1 MTVEN
6 ISISVRTNAD
16 KAATKINAL
25 SLALEKLE
33 NTAHQAQYANTAVS
47 NTMTQVSSSGR
58 AANSGAKSAARGI
71 SDVEKSAKKVQSPL
85 GNFVASLKR
94 IAFYRFLRTVIK
106 EIAQAFKEGLTSLY
120 EFSKANN
127 DFGGVASALDR
138 ISSAAAQMKNQLG
151 AALGQLLVQLEPVIT
166 ALINLITKLA
176 QAITWLVALISGET
190 QYMVADPVTKS
201 WEEAKD
207 AAGAYKNTI
216 LGFDEINRLDAP
228 SGGGSNNTGNGGG
241 FHYEDVG
248 SFLPKIDGWIAGF
261 TDKIDG
267 AIGKVGELAAELLWL
282 PQPEVDVEYK
292 DNATVPLNGLVRTVK
307 TSFPLFAT
315 IIMAIQGNPIPFIQ
329 TVRAAIIEFSKKS
342 VESFGDWQL
351 AYAESCAEIEDE
363 SVSLVGSFGE
373 LFAQIDEL
381 LNNMVDTCEKS
392 VASVSVEN
400 ATLESDMQKTFAK
413 ITETVNT
420 FVENYQTASENIQIE
435 NATLSEDVST
445 TFAAIKQT
453 VNGWMEHFWQKVGE
467 YQQASGAMQIENE
480 TLNQDVATTYASIR
494 DSIKNALDNAY
505 TNIYTFTTE
514 TWGAFREWGS
524 GVAKRTSE
532 AFTSVATSVYEGLQ
546 NGADNV
552 VAFVNSTASSI
563 WSWATN
569 TAQNIASWATNVAQN
584 VGKALS
590 SAWENFKDFM
600 SATGQAISGWW
611 SENKSWAVP
620 VAIGAAVTA
629 GAIALAPF
637 TGGASLGAIALA
649 ADGGMFPNDGTLF
662 VAGEQGAEIVTN
674 MGSGRTGVTNV
685 EQMKEAVREGNY
697 DLLSVVQGGINII
710 VKAINE
716 IDPDITLDG
725 QSLADKMYRYNQQA
739 ANRYGMAMV
748 T

>member
-6 ISISVRTNAD
+6 ISIEVKTNAD
-16 KAATKINAL
+16 RAATKINAL

-58 AANSGAKSAARGI
+58 VANSGAKSAARGI
-71 SDVEKSAKKVQSPL
+71 SDVEKSAKKAQSPL

-267 AIGKVGELAAELLWL
+267 AIGKVGELAAELLGL

-292 DNATVPLNGLVRTVK
+292 DNATVPLNGLARTVK

-351 AYAESCAEIEDE
+351 AYAESCTEIEDE

-373 LFAQIDEL
+373 LFAQIGEL
-381 LNNMVDTCEKS
+381 LNSMVNAYGES
-392 VASVSVEN
+392 IESVS
-400 ATLESDMQKTFAK
+400 A
-413 ITETVNT
+413 
-420 FVENYQTASENIQIE
+420 E

-445 TFAAIKQT
+445 TFATVREA
-453 VNGWMEHFWQKVGE
+453 VNGWMEHFWKKVGE

-620 VAIGAAVTA
+620 VAIGAAVTV

-697 DLLSVVQGGINII
+697 DLLNVVQGGINII

-725 QSLADKMYRYNQQA
+725 ESLADKMYHYNKQA
-739 ANRYGMAMV
+739 ANRYGAAMV

>member
-620 VAIGAAVTA
+620 VAIGAAVTV